1 VLITVISG
9 DQNILLA
16 YDTLPTIPQTPVS
29 AFNTFGEAHSSMNVY
44 LHDFILFLASLD
56 PGLPHDL
63 PRLQTIIEQ
72 HTVLAKHHTAW
83 CKAFDDLLKRG
94 PTATESDIA
103 KLQVWRTL
111 IDVMLE
117 LNVARGGMTWDGK
130 TDMFRKLVNFAE
142 IVVEKQPRGQVMSSG
157 TRMTTTTTTQVSRPH
172 ISRLNSKDQ
181 HQDPMDCDDTAL
193 SPSQVDYCQTVSSSK
208 PVFSLD
214 IGIVTPLYVVVSR
227 CRDPAI
233 RRRGLQ
239 LLASCNRR
247 EGIWDSTLAA
257 RVAERI
263 IAIEENGATSH
274 PVLYA
279 SQIPE
284 HARIR
289 DLHTKFGVDHQGLIR
304 YTKNVACCGPENEW
318 EELLEW

>member
-1 VLITVISG
+1 
-9 DQNILLA
+9 
-16 YDTLPTIPQTPVS
+16 
-29 AFNTFGEAHSSMNVY
+29 
-44 LHDFILFLASLD
+44 
-56 PGLPHDL
+56 
-63 PRLQTIIEQ
+63 
-72 HTVLAKHHTAW
+72 
-83 CKAFDDLLKRG
+83 
-94 PTATESDIA
+94 
-103 KLQVWRTL
+103 
-111 IDVMLE
+111 
-117 LNVARGGMTWDGK
+117 
-130 TDMFRKLVNFAE
+130 
-142 IVVEKQPRGQVMSSG
+142 
-157 TRMTTTTTTQVSRPH
+157 
-172 ISRLNSKDQ
+172 
-181 HQDPMDCDDTAL
+181 MDCNDTAL
-193 SPSQVDYCQTVSSSK
+193 SLSQVDYCQTVSSWK

-247 EGIWDSTLAA
+247 EGIWDSTLTA

-263 IAIEENGATSH
+263 IAIEENGAMSH

-289 DLHTKFGVDHQGLIR
+289 DLHTKFGVDRQGLIR
-304 YTKNVACCGPENEW
+304 YTKNVACGGPDDKW

>member
-9 DQNILLA
+9 DQDILLA
-16 YDTLPTIPQTPVS
+16 YDTLPTIAQTPVS
-29 AFNTFGEAHSSMNVY
+29 AFNNFEEAHSSMNVY
-44 LHDFILFLASLD
+44 VYEFILFLASLD
-56 PGLPHDL
+56 PGLPRDL
-63 PRLQTIIEQ
+63 PQLQAIIEQ
-72 HTVLAKHHTAW
+72 HTVLTKRHTAW
-83 CKAFDDLLKRG
+83 GKAFDDLLERG

-111 IDVMLE
+111 IDIMLE
-117 LNVARGGMTWDGK
+117 LDFARGGMAFDGK
-130 TDMFRKLVNFAE
+130 IDMFRKLVNFAE
-142 IVVEKQPRGQVMSSG
+142 IVVEKQPRGRVVSSG
-157 TRMTTTTTTQVSRPH
+157 TRTTTTTQVSGPH
-172 ISRLNSKDQ
+172 KSRLNSKDQ
-181 HQDPMDCDDTAL
+181 HQDPMHCDDTAL
-193 SPSQVDYCQTVSSSK
+193 SLSQVDYCQTVSSCK

-257 RVAERI
+257 RVAERLI
-263 IAIEENGATSH
+263 TIEENGAMSY

-279 SQIPE
+279 SQVPE

-289 DLHTKFGVDHQGLIR
+289 DLHTRFGVDRQGLIR
-304 YTKNVACCGPENEW
+304 YTKNVACGSPDDKW

>member
-1 VLITVISG
+1 VLITVILG
-9 DQNILLA
+9 DQDILLA
-16 YDTLPTIPQTPVS
+16 YDTLPTIPQTLVS
-29 AFNTFGEAHSSMNVY
+29 AFNSFEEAHSSMNVY

-56 PGLPHDL
+56 PGLPRDL
-63 PRLQTIIEQ
+63 PQLQAITEQ
-72 HTVLAKHHTAW
+72 HRVLTKRHTAW
-83 CKAFDDLLKRG
+83 GKAFDDLLERG

-142 IVVEKQPRGQVMSSG
+142 IVVEKQPRGQVVSSG
-157 TRMTTTTTTQVSRPH
+157 TRTTTSQVSGPH

-181 HQDPMDCDDTAL
+181 HQDPMNCDDTAL

-284 HARIR
+284 YARIR
-289 DLHTKFGVDHQGLIR
+289 DLHTKFGADRQGLIW
-304 YTKNVACCGPENEW
+304 YTKNVACGGPDNKW

>member
-9 DQNILLA
+9 DQDISLA
-16 YDTLPTIPQTPVS
+16 YDTVPTIPQTPVS
-29 AFNTFGEAHSSMNVY
+29 AFNSFEEAHSSMNAY
-44 LHDFILFLASLD
+44 LHEFILFLASLD
-56 PGLPHDL
+56 PDLPRDL
-63 PRLQTIIEQ
+63 PRLQVIIAQ
-72 HTVLAKHHTAW
+72 QTLLTKRHIAW
-83 CKAFDDLLKRG
+83 GKAFDDLLERG

-111 IDVMLE
+111 IDIMLE
-117 LNVARGGMTWDGK
+117 LNFARGEMAWDGK
-130 TDMFRKLVNFAE
+130 IDMFRQLVNFAE
-142 IVVEKQPRGQVMSSG
+142 IVVENQSRGRVVSSG
-157 TRMTTTTTTQVSRPH
+157 TRTTTTQVSGPYM
-172 ISRLNSKDQ
+172 SRLNSKDQ
-181 HQDPMDCDDTAL
+181 HQDPVDCGDTAL
-193 SPSQVDYCQTVSSSK
+193 SLSQVDYCQTVSSWK

-247 EGIWDSTLAA
+247 EGIWDSTLTA

-263 IAIEENGATSH
+263 IAIEENGAISH

-284 HARIR
+284 HARIKE
-289 DLHTKFGVDHQGLIR
+289 LHTKFGVDRQGLIR
-304 YTKNVACCGPENEW
+304 YTKSVACGGPDDKW
-318 EELLEW
+318 EDFLEW